1 MEVEMKHEADVETVV
16 AECVTYWTST
26 AVPRRATKE
35 MQAELTAH
43 LRDAVAEGK
52 TPSTVVGPDVRSFAE
67 SWASAYRDPRTV
79 SQEGTATAA
88 TRLPWWVAVGAI
100 ALVTA
105 GALAIERK
113 KDMDDIG
120 IQIAFWAVTAVALAI
135 GEIFTAGFFLIS
147 FAVGAGVAAA
157 LAASGVNEPIQILVF
172 LVVSVI
178 GLVWTRQYALQTRP
192 PLIPVGANRYVGQE
206 GVVERAISR
215 HSAGRV
221 RVGSEDWRAVTDS
234 TETFDVDAA
243 VTVVAIRGT
252 SLVVEGNE

>member
-1 MEVEMKHEADVETVV
+1 MKQQADVDAIV
-16 AECVTYWTST
+16 AECVAYWTST
-26 AVPRRATKE
+26 GVPRRATKS
-35 MQAELTAH
+35 MQAELAAH
-43 LRDAVAEGK
+43 LHDAVAEDK
-52 TPSTVVGPDVRSFAE
+52 MPQAVVGPDVRTFAE

-79 SQEGTATAA
+79 SQTATTQPA
-88 TRLPWWVAVGAI
+88 TKLPWWVAVGAI
-100 ALVTA
+100 TLVTA

-113 KDMDDIG
+113 QDMDDIG
-120 IQIAFWAVTAVALAI
+120 IQIAFWAITAVALAI

-157 LAASGVNEPIQILVF
+157 LAASGVNEPLQILVF

-192 PLIPVGANRYVGQE
+192 PLIPVGADRYIGDE

-234 TETFDVDAA
+234 DETFEVGAA

-252 SLVVEGNE
+252 SLVVEGR

>member
-1 MEVEMKHEADVETVV
+1 MEVAMKHESNVESVV
-16 AECVTYWTST
+16 AECVAYWTST
-26 AVPRRATKE
+26 GVPRKATRD

-43 LRDAVAEGK
+43 LHDAAGAGK

-67 SWASAYRDPRTV
+67 SWASAYRDPQAV
-79 SQEGTATAA
+79 SQGTVATTA

-157 LAASGVNEPIQILVF
+157 LAASGVSEPVQILVF

-192 PLIPVGANRYVGQE
+192 PLIPVGADRYVGDE
-206 GVVERAISR
+206 AVVERAISR

-234 TETFDVDAA
+234 AETFEVGAA

-252 SLVVEGNE
+252 SLVIDNNQ